1 MVVDVS
7 NITQS
12 TKKTVTVT
20 LPSGVNSVTPET
32 IEVMITV
39 VDNSLTATEDSTT
52 QRVTT
57 EEPSQTTKEQT
68 TQAR

>member
-1 MVVDVS
+1 MVDVS

-12 TKKTVTVT
+12 TRKTVTVP
-20 LPSGVNSVTPET
+20 LPSGVNGVTPET

-39 VDNSLTATEDSTT
+39 VDNSLRATEDSTT
-52 QRVTT
+52 QSVTT

-68 TQAR
+68 TQAQ